1 MTDRKFYKRTLTVEF
16 LSESPIPDMGLGKM
30 VDEAINGDYSMNI
43 TKDGTDEL
51 DGKQVAD
58 ALSEHGS
65 EPSFFQ
71 LTPEGAEMDE

>member
-43 TKDGTDEL
+43 TKDKVKEL
-51 DGKQVAD
+51 NGKQAAY
-58 ALSEHGS
+58 ALVEQGS
-65 EPSFFQ
+65 SPDFFS
-71 LTPEGAEMDE
+71 LTEEGKDVNE